1 MNSIVTEVA
10 SADPASVLSTA
21 TTRASELLGLSHLQ
35 LSSVLG
41 ASEAS
46 ISMVVTGDRTISP
59 TSKEGELAT
68 LLIRVYRSLDAM
80 VGSEQ
85 QQRHAWIRSYNHALN
100 GVPADM
106 LCTAQGLV
114 TVASYLD
121 GMRAPL

>member
-1 MNSIVTEVA
+1 MNTMVA
-10 SADPASVLSTA
+10 DVLSADPAAVLSTA
-21 TTRASELLGLSHLQ
+21 TARASELLGLSNLQ
-35 LSSVLG
+35 LSAVLG
-41 ASEAS
+41 TSEAS
-46 ISMVVTGDRTISP
+46 VSKVLTGNRQISP
-59 TSKEGELAT
+59 STKEGELAT

-80 VGSEQ
+80 VGADG
-85 QQRHAWIRSYNHALN
+85 QQRYTWIRSYNHALN